1 MSGGSAPLPLPPVEL
16 MRRVAPLESGDRA
29 AADYEAAGLRIKEFI
44 LSQLPAGW
52 SWEGKRV
59 LDFGCGAGRVL
70 RHFVSEVES
79 GEFWGSEIDEA
90 SVRWIERHL
99 SPPVHVVLHGE
110 SPPLR
115 VPDGYF
121 DLTYA
126 MSVFTHIT
134 EEWSAWLVD
143 LHRSLAPEGLLLA
156 TFLGPDMIAPL
167 AGERWSD
174 DRIGI
179 NFTRWG
185 VPWDQGGP
193 NTFISPWWLRAH
205 WGRAFEILRLEP
217 AAYDSGDPRGLH
229 GFVLLRRKDVAVSR
243 EDLEA
248 PEPSEPRELHAARHN
263 VRQLAR
269 ELGSVRQRLDR
280 TLDENR
286 LLTGYLDSTQRHW
299 RETAEWW
306 EAKAETILGSPVWRL
321 AKPLR
326 WLRRRLRRDPH

>member
-1 MSGGSAPLPLPPVEL
+1 MSAAARPPLPPVEL
-16 MRRVAPLESGDRA
+16 MRRVAPLDSDRDE

-44 LSQLPAGW
+44 CSQLPADW
-52 SWEGKRV
+52 SWDGKRV

-70 RHFVSEVES
+70 RHFASEAES
-79 GEFWGSEIDEA
+79 CEFWGSEIDEP

-99 SPPVHVVLHGE
+99 SPPFRAVLHDE

-115 VPDGYF
+115 VPDGHF

-126 MSVFTHIT
+126 MSVFTHIGD
-134 EEWSAWLVD
+134 EWSAWLLE
-143 LHRSLAPEGLLLA
+143 LHRSLAPRGLLLA
-156 TFLGPDMIAPL
+156 TFLGPGMIAPL

-179 NFTRWG
+179 NFSSCG
-185 VPWDQGGP
+185 AAWDRGGP

-205 WGRAFEILRLEP
+205 WGRAFDVLRLEP

-229 GFVLLRRKDVAVSR
+229 GFALLRRKDVTLSR

-248 PEPSEPRELHAARHN
+248 PEPGEPRELHSTRHN

-269 ELGSVRQRLDR
+269 ELSSVRRRLDSS
-280 TLDENR
+280 LDANR
-286 LLTGYLDSTQRHW
+286 AFAEHLESTRSHW

-306 EAKAETILGSPVWRL
+306 EAKTETIIDSPMWRL
-321 AKPLR
+321 TKPLR
-326 WLRRRLRRDPH
+326 RLRSRLRNRRG